1 MLGKGTKLY
10 SILRLKCPR
19 CQEGDFYKGHPY
31 SYSGMGRVKEN
42 CSKCDLKYNIEP
54 SFYQGS
60 YYVTYALGV
69 ALFIAVWIL
78 QLLFFPGVGPGT
90 LLLAMSISLLIFS
103 PLLYALSKI
112 VWINF
117 FIKFEKRKTNSITET
132 SPKKVLFKKNYE
144 KNKVSTNSINK
155 LSKHIWTNSGNSKY
169 GF

>member
-10 SILRLKCPR
+10 SIIRFKCPR
-19 CQEGDFYKGHPY
+19 CHEGDFYKNHPY

-78 QLLFFPGVGPGT
+78 QLFFFPDVGPGT
-90 LLLAMSISLLIFS
+90 LLI
-103 PLLYALSKI
+103 
-112 VWINF
+112 
-117 FIKFEKRKTNSITET
+117 
-132 SPKKVLFKKNYE
+132 
-144 KNKVSTNSINK
+144 
-155 LSKHIWTNSGNSKY
+155 
-169 GF
+169 

>member
-69 ALFIAVWIL
+69 VLFIAVWIL

-90 LLLAMSISLLIFS
+90 LLLAMSISLLVFS

-132 SPKKVLFKKNYE
+132 SPKKVLFKK
-144 KNKVSTNSINK
+144 K
-155 LSKHIWTNSGNSKY
+155 L
-169 GF
+169 

>member
-42 CSKCDLKYNIEP
+42 CSKCGFKYNIEP
-54 SFYQGS
+54 SFFQGS

-69 ALFIAVWIL
+69 TLFIAVLIL

-112 VWINF
+112 IWINF
-117 FIKFEKRKTNSITET
+117 FVKFEKRKTKRKTNSITDA
-132 SPKKVLFKKNYE
+132 SPKKVLFKK
-144 KNKVSTNSINK
+144 KI
-155 LSKHIWTNSGNSKY
+155 
-169 GF
+169 